1 MASGDNNKTDTNAV
15 FRNSKWGCWPLFK
28 ISCQVAAII
37 FPAWRIFFIVVVVC
51 RIQNPTDTG
60 TQAAAACAVI
70 DYDGSRL
77 LSADEMILIKMLHAG
92 LSLAWAG
99 SITGA
104 AGAAGAKEGP
114 LRYEFV
120 LAAHP
125 LKEGSKTGTSPLSI
139 SARLWQQHFASS
151 FSGQRRTH
159 QQRNGHLQ
167 AARIEGRPAKP
178 QALSPEPLN
187 RRPAP
192 CAGCA
197 GPPAIFLEL
206 LGGPPFMFHH
216 RLISRQNLS
225 N

>member
-1 MASGDNNKTDTNAV
+1 MASGDDNKPDTNSRFSQPHRYGAAGLCSKSIVHVAV
-15 FRNSKWGCWPLFK
+15 HDFANIKWRKPFSLLLF
-28 ISCQVAAII
+28 AE
-37 FPAWRIFFIVVVVC
+37 PNGHLWL
-51 RIQNPTDTG
+51 G

-70 DYDGSRL
+70 GYDGSRL

-92 LSLAWAG
+92 ASHWPGRAAF
-99 SITGA
+99 TGA

-125 LKEGSKTGTSPLSI
+125 LKEGSKTGTSPLSM

-151 FSGQRRTH
+151 SSGLRRTH
-159 QQRNGHLQ
+159 QQQNGDLQ
-167 AARIEGRPAKP
+167 AARTEGRPAKP

-192 CAGCA
+192 HALA
-197 GPPAIFLEL
+197 VLA
-206 LGGPPFMFHH
+206 H
-216 RLISRQNLS
+216 RPSFWS
-225 N
+225 F